1 MRTLLEL
8 HYDAVHFER
17 WKSNEGKA
25 PLRRSDYYVFK
36 TAVNAHRKKLCQRLV
51 LPKAVKAILQTPRH
65 EDDLQRLEELRCA
78 ILHEIEGQDYI
89 LIDAPEQLERIA
101 TAIESCPRDT
111 FVDEVVGTWKTYT
124 TPARQFFVSL
134 TTLVKCSN
142 IGNHCV

>member
-1 MRTLLEL
+1 MQTLLEL

-101 TAIESCPRDT
+101 SAIERCPRDT
-111 FVDEVVGTWKTYT
+111 FVDEVGHGSSLPEGARVLLDVEY
-124 TPARQFFVSL
+124 PAKRDVATAVRQ
-134 TTLVKCSN
+134 T
-142 IGNHCV
+142 